1 MNPFEYLNSIND
13 TKKDIMVDDLAEK
26 AYNPFMVNRG
36 LSYFQDTVLMANE
49 MNIQHHLDNRMQY
62 DFLRLL
68 IRKRKR
74 FSKWNKPETSADID
88 AVKEYYGYSN
98 EKASQVL
105 SLLTKDQLTTIKKK
119 LYKGGKG

>member
-1 MNPFEYLNSIND
+1 
-13 TKKDIMVDDLAEK
+13 
-26 AYNPFMVNRG
+26 
-36 LSYFQDTVLMANE
+36 
-49 MNIQHHLDNRMQY
+49 MQY